1 MQSRSVELKFG
12 KQFNY
17 RLQQHSPY
25 RFLLSASPT
34 ANRNLS
40 KMGLAEIKL
49 DMNDFVIEISTMD
62 TGVEQQLMQ
71 SCGDEY

>member
-1 MQSRSVELKFG
+1 
-12 KQFNY
+12 
-17 RLQQHSPY
+17 
-25 RFLLSASPT
+25 
-34 ANRNLS
+34 
-40 KMGLAEIKL
+40 MGLAEIKL